1 MSFFGKLKAKL
12 FRSSS
17 KLDTEIDNLIEE
29 KKEKSEELD
38 PVPTIEKAKI
48 SEMNE
53 ENDNV
58 VIIEKGPSEVE
69 DNSKEKKKKSF

>member
-29 KKEKSEELD
+29 KKEKSEEVD
-38 PVPTIEKAKI
+38 PLPAIEKTKTSEMI
-48 SEMNE
+48 SEQN
-53 ENDNV
+53 
-58 VIIEKGPSEVE
+58 
-69 DNSKEKKKKSF
+69 